1 MPNKVFEQNITKQSA
16 INDGIND
23 YREILS
29 LKEAEWDEFLA
40 QFDFYEKDDWIDKL
54 KDFSPE
60 IKIRIFKRWFEFDSL
75 DCLESL
81 EKFGILSLPESIQHK
96 IAIYLEKKSND
107 ADFNVRTTTYSI
119 LNHLSNII
127 DSQLRDFLVKTSN
140 FDILAENKEKLHGIG
155 EDIILRKLKDFNRNY
170 NPSQEW
176 ICWSYLIPYIDKFKT
191 VNKQE
196 AIDGCIKQPVNNG
209 SELIIKHKTKLNL
222 TDRQLVDLFFDVGKW
237 YVLLQA
243 IEYIDSSFHQEIV
256 DRVIGLAAQSK
267 ISKKNGKSSSEYWV
281 ARVIFENSKKLR
293 NIDVPKLFWEMDQL
307 GGYFLFK
314 ENLKFCDNIEWGKHI
329 PDHIIKNFYRDS
341 PVDLLYY
348 RLFKLH
354 ALYDHQKIINT
365 LFAEKY
371 FSVILDIGKDN
382 GVSFDSKLALWFLD
396 NDKAWMLGGKLYL
409 FENLSKEVAMKL
421 IDKGLYGRV
430 IGNLDHF
437 VGLDTDVALS
447 LLLKCEDDINIVKK
461 IQLFFQLKNIIK
473 ELKTKYFGQL
483 VPDWLY
489 LHFGEKTDWQEK
501 LGEKPV
507 NEFLDVL
514 PKSKERDEKRNAFTH
529 NEYDRT
535 SEFLQYLNKYELFN
549 VNGVDFE
556 IATDFVKHYGLAK
569 NTLLYE
575 YFRNLQLFN
584 KGKLDSLPPEQVYE
598 DEITS
603 LEILEK
609 KYKTLQQ
616 KVFSSQ
622 EITAEYL
629 KTLSHFEITLLSQI
643 TGKNTHRF
651 DTGRPPFDQIIQ
663 DFIAYSEKAT
673 EKSEGQVDLFQS
685 EYVPTPEEYKP
696 FELQANKVEYE
707 FDKSNL
713 EKPDSSYN
721 ILKKDVLKIFSTETA
736 DKDKFLSLKT
746 SAVEKNQAKIKELE
760 NKTDN
765 QYIAQQR
772 EKLMAVIAKLETLDF
787 KEIKEKGEIK
797 SKSYDELLLQLLD
810 LDKSMIER
818 SGLQDELRQIV
829 FRKMLD
835 QSYGTVDRVERI
847 RTSMQGELNALGILH
862 LLDLIDN
869 FAKDH
874 ILNTEKDNKEK
885 YWTDEAWQKI
895 KESNKLDS
903 KFTMKT
909 VFNKQYK
916 ELKEVA
922 DKMKALDSGK
932 GNFKIQ
938 CCPDRGFIG
947 EMSGYLADVCYT
959 AEYPLLARHPNL
971 VPYKFIA
978 EQDSD
983 NKEFLGSV
991 LVFELEDAD
1000 NNKVALLR
1008 AFDIPREHEVNVGE
1022 FIENFINKITPGL
1035 QARGVKKIII
1045 PGNDGAISNYPLT
1058 ISHMHKKYINGKSK
1072 ISLAK
1077 SFAFNG
1083 YDITDNCYV
1092 AREL

>member
-1 MPNKVFEQNITKQSA
+1 LVAKYLQNFRGLDNKDIDDIFFFLLLNYKNI
-16 INDGIND
+16 
-23 YREILS
+23 
-29 LKEAEWDEFLA
+29 
-40 QFDFYEKDDWIDKL
+40 
-54 KDFSPE
+54 
-60 IKIRIFKRWFEFDSL
+60 
-75 DCLESL
+75 
-81 EKFGILSLPESIQHK
+81 
-96 IAIYLEKKSND
+96 
-107 ADFNVRTTTYSI
+107 
-119 LNHLSNII
+119 
-127 DSQLRDFLVKTSN
+127 
-140 FDILAENKEKLHGIG
+140 
-155 EDIILRKLKDFNRNY
+155 
-170 NPSQEW
+170 
-176 ICWSYLIPYIDKFKT
+176 LI
-191 VNKQE
+191 
-196 AIDGCIKQPVNNG
+196 
-209 SELIIKHKTKLNL
+209 
-222 TDRQLVDLFFDVGKW
+222 
-237 YVLLQA
+237 
-243 IEYIDSSFHQEIV
+243 
-256 DRVIGLAAQSK
+256 
-267 ISKKNGKSSSEYWV
+267 
-281 ARVIFENSKKLR
+281 
-293 NIDVPKLFWEMDQL
+293 
-307 GGYFLFK
+307 
-314 ENLKFCDNIEWGKHI
+314 ENLK
-329 PDHIIKNFYRDS
+329 IIKNTFGLENICKKFKEKYPDDPIRDS
-341 PVDLLYY
+341 
-348 RLFKLH
+348 
-354 ALYDHQKIINT
+354 
-365 LFAEKY
+365 
-371 FSVILDIGKDN
+371 
-382 GVSFDSKLALWFLD
+382 
-396 NDKAWMLGGKLYL
+396 
-409 FENLSKEVAMKL
+409 
-421 IDKGLYGRV
+421 
-430 IGNLDHF
+430 
-437 VGLDTDVALS
+437 
-447 LLLKCEDDINIVKK
+447 
-461 IQLFFQLKNIIK
+461 
-473 ELKTKYFGQL
+473 
-483 VPDWLY
+483 LY

-507 NEFLDVL
+507 NEFLDFL

-549 VNGVDFE
+549 VNDIDFE
-556 IATDFVKHYGLAK
+556 ITTEFVKKYGLAK

-584 KGKLDSLPPEQVYE
+584 KGKLDNLPPEQVYE

-673 EKSEGQVDLFQS
+673 EKSGEQGNLSQDDDYS
-685 EYVPTPEEYKP
+685 EYDDYDNNNYDDDDYYQEDSYNYSRGEYAPTPEEYKS
-696 FELQANKVEYE
+696 FKLQANKVEYE

-736 DKDKFLSLKT
+736 DKDKFLSLKK
-746 SAVEKNQAKIKELE
+746 SVIEKIQAKLKELE

-772 EKLMAVIAKLETLDF
+772 EKLMLIISNLEKLDF

-922 DKMKALDSGK
+922 DKMKALDSDK

>member
-1 MPNKVFEQNITKQSA
+1 MEKGEFLEAAQ
-16 INDGIND
+16 
-23 YREILS
+23 EIKPELS
-29 LKEAEWDEFLA
+29 LEEKLSKVIKEKGADYICWHLDEFP
-40 QFDFYEKDDWIDKL
+40 E
-54 KDFSPE
+54 FSHKE
-60 IKIRIFKRWFEFDSL
+60 I
-75 DCLESL
+75 
-81 EKFGILSLPESIQHK
+81 
-96 IAIYLEKKSND
+96 
-107 ADFNVRTTTYSI
+107 
-119 LNHLSNII
+119 
-127 DSQLRDFLVKTSN
+127 
-140 FDILAENKEKLHGIG
+140 
-155 EDIILRKLKDFNRNY
+155 
-170 NPSQEW
+170 
-176 ICWSYLIPYIDKFKT
+176 
-191 VNKQE
+191 
-196 AIDGCIKQPVNNG
+196 
-209 SELIIKHKTKLNL
+209 
-222 TDRQLVDLFFDVGKW
+222 
-237 YVLLQA
+237 
-243 IEYIDSSFHQEIV
+243 
-256 DRVIGLAAQSK
+256 
-267 ISKKNGKSSSEYWV
+267 
-281 ARVIFENSKKLR
+281 
-293 NIDVPKLFWEMDQL
+293 
-307 GGYFLFK
+307 
-314 ENLKFCDNIEWGKHI
+314 
-329 PDHIIKNFYRDS
+329 
-341 PVDLLYY
+341 
-348 RLFKLH
+348 
-354 ALYDHQKIINT
+354 
-365 LFAEKY
+365 
-371 FSVILDIGKDN
+371 
-382 GVSFDSKLALWFLD
+382 
-396 NDKAWMLGGKLYL
+396 
-409 FENLSKEVAMKL
+409 AMKL
-421 IDKGLYGRV
+421 IEMGEGEYVPIYLDNFSGLDHREVVMKLIEARKAGWVFTSWVWTNQYKFKGLILDEEIATKLIETGQSKFLAK
-430 IGNLDHF
+430 NLKSFIDLSNKVAMQLVELGQGWYVLNNKEKFSGLVLNKEIAMKLIETGLVDYVNIYDFDGVDEEVAIKLIELGKGQYVLNNKEKFSGLVLNEEIAMKLIETGQSESVYKHLQCF
-437 VGLDTDVALS
+437 KNLNSEVATKLIESGEIWAVANNLEEFSGLNKDSVMKLIENGYFDYVVKFFYRFSVELDKEIAKKLIEKGKVDYVANHLKSFRGLDKEVAIKLIDVGKGELVAKYLQNFRGLDNKDIDDIFFF
-447 LLLKCEDDINIVKK
+447 LLLNY
-461 IQLFFQLKNIIK
+461 KNILIENLKIIK
-473 ELKTKYFGQL
+473 NTFGLENICKKFKEKY
-483 VPDWLY
+483 PDDPIRDSLY

-507 NEFLDVL
+507 NEFLDFL

-549 VNGVDFE
+549 VNDIDFE
-556 IATDFVKHYGLAK
+556 ITTEFVKKYGLAK

-584 KGKLDSLPPEQVYE
+584 KGKLDNLPPEQVYE

-673 EKSEGQVDLFQS
+673 EKSGEQGNLSQDDDYS
-685 EYVPTPEEYKP
+685 EYDDYDNNNYDDDDYYQEDSYNYSRGEYAPTPEEYKS
-696 FELQANKVEYE
+696 FKLQANKVEYE

-736 DKDKFLSLKT
+736 DKDKFLSLKK
-746 SAVEKNQAKIKELE
+746 SVIEKIQAKLKELE

-772 EKLMAVIAKLETLDF
+772 EKLMLIISNLEKLDF

-903 KFTMKT
+903 KFTMRL

-991 LVFELEDAD
+991 LVFELEDKD

-1045 PGNDGAISNYPLT
+1045 PGNDGAISNYSLT
-1058 ISHMHKKYINGKSK
+1058 ISHMHKEYIFNSQNRTSLGKH
-1072 ISLAK
+1072 
-1077 SFAFNG
+1077 FAFNG

-1092 AREL
+1092 VRKI